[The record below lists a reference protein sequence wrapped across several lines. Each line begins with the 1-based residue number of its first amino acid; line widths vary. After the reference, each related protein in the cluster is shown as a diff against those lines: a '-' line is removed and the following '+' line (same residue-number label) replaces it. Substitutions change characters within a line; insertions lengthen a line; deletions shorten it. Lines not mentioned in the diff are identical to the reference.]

1 MNTATVEIRKYE
13 PGDEATVVERMRLSD
28 RREIYYLA
36 ALRPKTAVD
45 VTLSQSVATFTATV
59 DGRPEMLFGMCKR
72 SQLSDVGVPWLLGT
86 DVVDRHQFAFRRSR
100 EYFRRFERAFPVM
113 ENHALAENIITLR
126 WLKWLGFDMS
136 EPQPYGVFG
145 VPFVRFGR
153 RLEECA

>member
-1 MNTATVEIRKYE
+1 MSTATVEIRKYE
-13 PGDEATVVERMRLSD
+13 PGDEVNVVRHMRLSD

-36 ALRPKTAVD
+36 ALTPT
-45 VTLSQSVATFTATV
+45 TV
-59 DGRPEMLFGMCKR
+59 DGVPEMLFGICRR

-113 ENHALAENIITLR
+113 ENHALAENFITLR
-126 WLKWLGFDMS
+126 WLQWLGFDMS